1 MKEKFFSLFL
11 SELYTELKEMKIFS
25 HTHMS
30 SPSWLLI
37 SFILFRWKEKY
48 WSRKKVQ
55 RAFILKEKSEGLHQ
69 IGSLNARNWE
79 EMVFIERFWL
89 ILFHVFVWECSFQI
103 LLKLHWDL
111 LRKKQANIQKA

>member
-1 MKEKFFSLFL
+1 MIEH
-11 SELYTELKEMKIFS
+11 LYV
-25 HTHMS
+25 
-30 SPSWLLI
+30 
-37 SFILFRWKEKY
+37 
-48 WSRKKVQ
+48 KVKGQ
-55 RAFILKEKSEGLHQ
+55 EREDRGEQERANYE